1 MQVDTRNQVHL
12 QYPDGMSQTNLYLKL
27 SSPIPSSS
35 PEKSLSFATGKNT
48 LFFSTV
54 VTQFDHLHAIET

>member
-27 SSPIPSSS
+27 GSPVPSSS
-35 PEKSLSFATGKNT
+35 PENSLSFATGKNT
-48 LFFSTV
+48 LFFSNSSHSV
-54 VTQFDHLHAIET
+54 

>member
-12 QYPDGMSQTNLYLKL
+12 QYPNGMSQTNLHLKL
-27 SSPIPSSS
+27 GSPVPSSL
-35 PEKSLSFATGKNT
+35 PEIAYSFATCKT
-48 LFFSTV
+48 PFLSTV